1 MKKYLINVHYDLC
14 MSIYVDAND
23 EDEAM
28 NKAEDIADLFV
39 DTIEINDDKRIDES
53 TLYFSNSCLVDE
65 EEIDNEQNNWYSNE
79 YLLFNK

>member
-28 NKAEDIADLFV
+28 NKAEDIADSFV
-39 DTIEINDDKRIDES
+39 DKIEINDDKRIDES
-53 TLYFSNSCLVDE
+53 TLYFSNFCLVDE
-65 EEIDNEQNNWYSNE
+65 EEIDNE
-79 YLLFNK
+79 

>member
-39 DTIEINDDKRIDES
+39 DKIEINDDKRIDES
-53 TLYFSNSCLVDE
+53 TLYFSNSCLTM
-65 EEIDNEQNNWYSNE
+65 DNE
-79 YLLFNK
+79 

>member
-23 EDEAM
+23 EDDAM

-65 EEIDNEQNNWYSNE
+65 EEIDNE
-79 YLLFNK
+79 

>member
-28 NKAEDIADLFV
+28 NKAEDIAELFV
-39 DTIEINDDKRIDES
+39 NKIEINDDKRIDES

-65 EEIDNEQNNWYSNE
+65 EEIDNE
-79 YLLFNK
+79 

>member
-28 NKAEDIADLFV
+28 NKAEDIADSFV
-39 DTIEINDDKRIDES
+39 DKIEINDDKRIDES
-53 TLYFSNSCLVDE
+53 TLYFSNSCLINK
-65 EEIDNEQNNWYSNE
+65 EEIDNE
-79 YLLFNK
+79 

>member
-14 MSIYVDAND
+14 MSIYVVAND

-65 EEIDNEQNNWYSNE
+65 EEIDNE
-79 YLLFNK
+79 

>member
-39 DTIEINDDKRIDES
+39 DKIEINDDKRIDES
-53 TLYFSNSCLVDE
+53 TLYFSNSCLKV
-65 EEIDNEQNNWYSNE
+65 EILPMKIPPFQ
-79 YLLFNK
+79 

>member
-39 DTIEINDDKRIDES
+39 DKIEINDDKRIDES

-65 EEIDNEQNNWYSNE
+65 E
-79 YLLFNK
+79 